1 MRKRPTPPIADG
13 PPNSQAPVPTE
24 TRLPVPPPLADLD
37 DFSAADLQ
45 AALKR
50 RSASREPLLRRLTAG
65 FAARVNSLLRSAGPL
80 DHPERAA
87 PMERVLSSMPSWLA
101 SVIVHTI
108 FLLLVGLVAV
118 QVHRDETSEMAV
130 ELAESPEDFEDQ
142 TWAETLGKQLEN
154 PTPGMNDPEL
164 AADLDSSYSMSD
176 LPAVD
181 DPLAA
186 PKPSLNA
193 SAEGWDVFS
202 DVEAPSIGM
211 ALTGR
216 QKGRKEAL
224 LLAYGGTKS
233 TQDAVNLALAWLA
246 RKQENGGLW
255 SLRGPYPNGSG
266 TENKLAATAMA
277 LLAFLGDG
285 HTHLE
290 QDQFRQTVHKG
301 VKALLK
307 IQGDEGE
314 FFVDGVPM
322 HHRLYTHAQCTIALC
337 ELYGITKDSMLREPA
352 QKAVDYCVKIQAP
365 EGGWRYFPYEDSD
378 TSVTGWFVMALQ
390 SARMA
395 ELTVPTPCLKKAGKF
410 LDAVASHG
418 GSRYAYQAGRVES
431 HVMTAEALLCRQY
444 LGWPRDDRR
453 LQQGVAHISRTPV
466 DFDAQNVYYWYYA
479 TQVMH
484 HMGGQRW
491 VEWNRVMRQAIP
503 ENQEHEGKERGSWDP
518 SDDEWGRTTGRLY
531 MTCLSTYM
539 LEVYYRHLPLY
550 SMEVEGKTP
559 PSPPEAEAS
568 DTAQVD

>member
-1 MRKRPTPPIADG
+1 MLGDVPAAQPRKLVQRA
-13 PPNSQAPVPTE
+13 
-24 TRLPVPPPLADLD
+24 
-37 DFSAADLQ
+37 
-45 AALKR
+45 
-50 RSASREPLLRRLTAG
+50 PLLQRMAAG
-65 FAARVNSLLRSAGPL
+65 FRARLNSLLRSAGPL
-80 DHPERAA
+80 DHPERAE
-87 PMERVLSSMPSWLA
+87 PLERVLSTMPSWLA
-101 SVIVHTI
+101 SVIVHAI
-108 FLLLVGLVAV
+108 FLLLMGLVAV
-118 QVHRDETSEMAV
+118 QVHRSETSEMAV
-130 ELAESPEDFEDQ
+130 ELAESPEDFDNQ
-142 TWAETLGKQLEN
+142 KWAETVGQQLEN
-154 PTPGMNDPEL
+154 PTPGVNDPEL
-164 AADLDSSYSMSD
+164 AANLDSSYSMSD
-176 LPAVD
+176 LPPVD

-186 PKPSLNA
+186 PRPSLNA
-193 SAEGWDVFS
+193 AAEGWDVFS

-233 TQDAVNLALAWLA
+233 TQDAVNLALAWIA
-246 RKQENGGLW
+246 RNQGKDGLW
-255 SLRGPYPNGSG
+255 SLRGPYANGSG

-277 LLAFLGDG
+277 LLAFLGNG
-285 HTHLE
+285 HTHVE

-301 VKALLK
+301 LKSLLK
-307 IQGDEGE
+307 LQGDEGQ
-314 FFVDGVPM
+314 FVVDGIPM
-322 HHRLYTHAQCTIALC
+322 HHRLYTHAQCTIVLC
-337 ELYGITKDSMLREPA
+337 ELYGLTKDSLLREPA

-395 ELTVPTPCLKKAGKF
+395 ELTVPTPCLKKAGRF
-410 LDAVASHG
+410 LDSVASHG

-453 LQQGVAHISRTPV
+453 MLQGVAHIGRTPV
-466 DFDAQNVYYWYYA
+466 DFSSPNVYYWYYA

-484 HMGGQRW
+484 HMGGRHW

-503 ENQEHEGKERGSWDP
+503 ENQVHDGKERGSWNP
-518 SDDEWGRTTGRLY
+518 TDDEWGRTTGRLY

-550 SMEVEGKTP
+550 SVKVDGATSSKTP
-559 PSPPEAEAS
+559 SEAAEAALA
-568 DTAQVD
+568 D